1 MTTLLF
7 MCLHPTPHFCTWRS
21 SFCEGK
27 HLFSCFFWKNSQTW
41 MLPQSVQVFHENFVL
56 YFVLA
61 HSHCVVGFICP
72 FPSST
77 VHPSVR
83 SSINPSINYPRTET
97 QVQLYCP
104 VYGEHAINVFVQS
117 LVFMRSLHI
126 LTPVFVV
133 STVSCL
139 YDIAMPHSKSIF
151 ILLFHCKSKLRSEQ
165 RWLKKIEFANSNSA
179 AMQKVKHLPLHC
191 HEINP
196 DIILKA

>member
-1 MTTLLF
+1 M
-7 MCLHPTPHFCTWRS
+7 
-21 SFCEGK
+21 
-27 HLFSCFFWKNSQTW
+27 
-41 MLPQSVQVFHENFVL
+41 FHEDFVL

-77 VHPSVR
+77 IHPSVR
-83 SSINPSINYPRTET
+83 TSIYPSINYLRTET

-117 LVFMRSLHI
+117 LVFMLSLHI
-126 LTPVFVV
+126 LTPVFSV

-151 ILLFHCKSKLRSEQ
+151 ILLFYCKGKLRNEH
-165 RWLKKIEFANSNSA
+165 RWLKKIEFTKSNSA
-179 AMQKVKHLPLHC
+179 AMQQVKLLQLQSR
-191 HEINP
+191 
-196 DIILKA
+196 D